1 MKSRNTPDR
10 LALVEEGERLYKAGF
25 NQHFTVVLIREQQQH
40 YRESVLRHEQMF

>member
-10 LALVEEGERLYKAGF
+10 LALVEEAERLYKAGF
-25 NQHFTVVLIREQQQH
+25 NQHFTVVLIREQQH